1 MLNAFH
7 TVALVSGSSDKISA
21 LSMLVSGSKHSS
33 SSAPSSSSSS
43 WGSVGTPDSTV
54 NAMDV
59 FRNRDGPYMTDAA
72 AARSVE
78 KTEINALALKRG
90 TAPYE
95 L

>member
-1 MLNAFH
+1 MLNTVH
-7 TVALVSGSSDKISA
+7 TAVLVSGYSDKISA

-43 WGSVGTPDSTV
+43 SSWGSVGTPDSTE
-54 NAMDV
+54 NAIDV

-90 TAPYE
+90 TAP
-95 L
+95 